1 MVTPTRMKHTIRSC
15 GKSHSALPLED
26 CENDASLASFSGQKN
41 SRRKSSVIKNYAKE
55 SQADNAAA
63 NSGTLSSL
71 LQKNNISSQNLF
83 DSHKKTRNMLLDNEA
98 DCTNNAPRK
107 TNQSARA
114 RYL

>member
-1 MVTPTRMKHTIRSC
+1 MVTPTRMKNTIRSC
-15 GKSHSALPLED
+15 GKSQSALPLED

-41 SRRKSSVIKNYAKE
+41 SRRNSSVIKNYARE
-55 SQADNAAA
+55 SNADNAAA

-71 LQKNNISSQNLF
+71 LQKNNISQNLF